1 MKVPFK
7 YLLNQA
13 YNSDQFYPN
22 NAESLKLNLGSL
34 KMIVLWIESGSAI
47 CEAAVEVTAYRQ
59 QMYKNFAKNTIWITC
74 CS

>member
-22 NAESLKLNLGSL
+22 RAESLKLNLGSL
-34 KMIVLWIESGSAI
+34 KMIVLWIESGSVI
-47 CEAAVEVTAYRQ
+47 CEAAVEVTGYS
-59 QMYKNFAKNTIWITC
+59 QMYKNFVKNAIWITC